1 MWPVDSIVRY
11 LAITLSLL
19 LIVSCATQ
27 RGTGLPDFPDWN
39 TRTQTLASLM
49 NWQFKGRIGVSTGN
63 EGFNGELRYSQIDN
77 GFRAMVSGPLGFGTI
92 RLEGYGRSVTVI
104 DKDGEERIL
113 IDPEIDL
120 HDMYGWTIPVANL
133 RFWALGIPNPT
144 MPADTEFNED
154 GLLVSFSQDTWFINI
169 TQYRDGGGQLM
180 PSRLSAISGENKIR
194 LVIDNWVF
202 RQSK

>member
-1 MWPVDSIVRY
+1 MWPFDSIVRY
-11 LAITLSLL
+11 LAIMLSLL
-19 LIVSCATQ
+19 LIVGCATQ
-27 RGTGLPDFPDWN
+27 RGIGLPDFPDWN

-49 NWQFKGRIGVSTGN
+49 DWQFKGRIGVSTGN
-63 EGFNGELRYSQIDN
+63 EGFNGELRYSQINN

-92 RLEGYGRSVTVI
+92 RLEGYGRSVTLI

-120 HDMYGWTIPVANL
+120 HAMYGWTIPVASL
-133 RFWALGIPNPT
+133 RFWVLGIPNPT
-144 MPADTEFNED
+144 MPADTKFNED

-180 PSRLSAISGENKIR
+180 PGRLSAISGENKIR

-202 RQSK
+202 RKPK

>member
-92 RLEGYGRSVTVI
+92 RLEGHGRSVTVI
-104 DKDGEERIL
+104 DKNGEERIL

-144 MPADTEFNED
+144 MPADIEFNED

-180 PSRLSAISGENKIR
+180 PGRLSAISGENKIR